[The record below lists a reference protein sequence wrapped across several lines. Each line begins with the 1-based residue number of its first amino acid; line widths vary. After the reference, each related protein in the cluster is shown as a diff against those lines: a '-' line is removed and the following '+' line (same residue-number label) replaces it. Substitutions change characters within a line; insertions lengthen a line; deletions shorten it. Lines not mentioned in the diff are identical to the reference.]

1 MSGRPRGKSPLT
13 FRPRDDN
20 VTDMRYALM
29 VLCGL
34 SVVGCRRGRVEPIE
48 PVAPVATTRPT
59 ATRPAPAD
67 VMATVN
73 GRPIYMAALIAPL
86 VEAHGRQIAAMLIA
100 DALVNQEAE
109 RLKLAV
115 TQADI
120 DTQNKRM
127 LGSLFG
133 DDLSDDQRQRVLG
146 QLLQR
151 RGLTQDLWDATVR
164 RLAVLRKMA
173 EPRVTVSEPMVKA
186 EYARQYGQKVQ
197 VGHIQLPTIDEAGK
211 VIEMLK
217 KGQDFAVLAKRYS
230 TNSKTARGGGMLP
243 PFSRTNTSVPKA
255 MRDAAFALSDEGQ
268 ISGIVQ
274 VENDFHV
281 LKLFKRILAA
291 EAKYED
297 VKEKVRA
304 ALRERLIERVQAE
317 ILAQLRRTADVEF
330 VSPALQRAA
339 TRPTAGD

>member
-1 MSGRPRGKSPLT
+1 
-13 FRPRDDN
+13 
-20 VTDMRYALM
+20 MRYTLI

-34 SVVGCRRGRVEPIE
+34 SVVGCRRGRTARVEPI
-48 PVAPVATTRPT
+48 APAAPEATTSPT
-59 ATRPAPAD
+59 ATRPVSSE

-73 GRPIYMAALIAPL
+73 GRPIYMAALVEPL
-86 VEAHGRQIAAMLIA
+86 VEVHGRQIAAMLVA
-100 DALVNQEAE
+100 DALVNQEVE

-115 TQADI
+115 TRADI
-120 DTQNKRM
+120 DAQNKRM
-127 LGSLFG
+127 LTNLFG
-133 DDLSDDQRQRVLG
+133 DDLSDDQRQRVLT

-151 RGLTQDLWDATVR
+151 RGLTQGLWDATVR
-164 RLAVLRKMA
+164 RLAALRKMA

-217 KGQDFAVLAKRYS
+217 KGGDFAALAKRCS

-243 PFSRTNTSVPKA
+243 PFSRTNATVPKA
-255 MRDAAFALSDEGQ
+255 MRDAAFALTDEGQ

-297 VKEKVRA
+297 VKDKVRA

-317 ILAQLRRTADVEF
+317 ILAELQRTGDVEF
-330 VSPALQRAA
+330 VSPALRRAA
-339 TRPTAGD
+339 ARPAAGE